1 MQAGKSRQ
9 SDQADM
15 HTDSSNSLTD
25 QTDRRRQPVRQADGE
40 KQASRQTYI
49 QSDRRIKRDRQ
60 TDSSREREREKMR
73 QRVREVKRM
82 GGWKGACL
90 VRQQAMA

>member
-1 MQAGKSRQ
+1 MERNRQAGR
-9 SDQADM
+9 
-15 HTDSSNSLTD
+15 HTYSLTD
-25 QTDRRRQPVRQADGE
+25 GSKET
-40 KQASRQTYI
+40 
-49 QSDRRIKRDRQ
+49 DRQ
-60 TDSSREREREKMR
+60 TVQEREREKMR